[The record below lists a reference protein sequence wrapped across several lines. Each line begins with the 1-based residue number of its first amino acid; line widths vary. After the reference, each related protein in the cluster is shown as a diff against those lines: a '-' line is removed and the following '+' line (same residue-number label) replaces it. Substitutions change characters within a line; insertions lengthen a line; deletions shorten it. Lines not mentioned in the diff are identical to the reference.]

1 VHNSKDLLCLCI
13 IARICS
19 VCAYYVVVAVFVFG
33 SFLYSNM
40 PFDMGI
46 LCSSAMDGL
55 VVKSLI
61 SNNETDTTDVGT
73 LCSSGMGGTVVRLA
87 NI

>member
-1 VHNSKDLLCLCI
+1 
-13 IARICS
+13 
-19 VCAYYVVVAVFVFG
+19 
-33 SFLYSNM
+33 M

-55 VVKSLI
+55 VVTSLI

-87 NI
+87 NF

>member
-1 VHNSKDLLCLCI
+1 
-13 IARICS
+13 
-19 VCAYYVVVAVFVFG
+19 
-33 SFLYSNM
+33 M

-87 NI
+87 NF